1 MRKTVRASTH
11 GLQTVEERRKIQGW
25 KKYDEQWQTKAGV
38 SESTLKRFWKSED
51 LKIDTFTKICEA
63 LGFHW
68 ETIAESGSLVMGQII
83 CDRYKI
89 LELRSDQKHRKIYLG
104 EDLGLPY
111 SPLCLV
117 TQLSHHSS
125 DKEQELLE
133 KEKELL
139 DREARTL
146 HQVRQH
152 TQIPQ
157 LYAYF
162 KNDEQESYLIK
173 EYIEGNPLEEEIFEG
188 QPWSEAE
195 VFNFLDEM
203 LRILSFVHKRKVIH
217 RKINPSNIIRRKSDK
232 SLVLVHFGDITYESS
247 KGYQTPTLSSVS
259 QLSKHLFIP
268 PEQGIGSPKCCSDI
282 YSLGRIAIQMLTG
295 KSLDNIKIE
304 YATGNIDWHDDLDIN
319 PMLVKFLDKMVEY
332 NYTDRYTPGETAWKE
347 LKQIVIK

>member
-125 DKEQELLE
+125 DKEQESLVSCYYCNGFVL
-133 KEKELL
+133 
-139 DREARTL
+139 
-146 HQVRQH
+146 
-152 TQIPQ
+152 
-157 LYAYF
+157 
-162 KNDEQESYLIK
+162 
-173 EYIEGNPLEEEIFEG
+173 GG
-188 QPWSEAE
+188 QT
-195 VFNFLDEM
+195 FI
-203 LRILSFVHKRKVIH
+203 LRAWNTMNLSFGFVYTH
-217 RKINPSNIIRRKSDK
+217 
-232 SLVLVHFGDITYESS
+232 
-247 KGYQTPTLSSVS
+247 
-259 QLSKHLFIP
+259 
-268 PEQGIGSPKCCSDI
+268 
-282 YSLGRIAIQMLTG
+282 IQM
-295 KSLDNIKIE
+295 
-304 YATGNIDWHDDLDIN
+304 Y
-319 PMLVKFLDKMVEY
+319 M
-332 NYTDRYTPGETAWKE
+332 
-347 LKQIVIK
+347 